1 MGQVRITLNGR
12 GYDIACDDGQEEHVM
27 RLANAMSER
36 VNQLVA
42 ANGQVGEARLL
53 LMAGLLLA
61 DDLHSVRAKAAA
73 QSLRQ
78 APPKPVKATPTRPTP
93 FSRLTSTW
101 PMSSSSSAS
110 ASKPWPITSKA
121 TALTP
126 DRIPRRLRS
135 CGFRGQPAS
144 LNQFSTTEIE

>member
-61 DDLHSVRAKAAA
+61 DDLHSVRAC
-73 QSLRQ
+73 L
-78 APPKPVKATPTRPTP
+78 
-93 FSRLTSTW
+93 LYTS
-101 PMSSSSSAS
+101 PS
-110 ASKPWPITSKA
+110 
-121 TALTP
+121 
-126 DRIPRRLRS
+126 PRD
-135 CGFRGQPAS
+135 
-144 LNQFSTTEIE
+144 

>member
-61 DDLHSVRAKAAA
+61 DDLHSARAKAAA
-73 QSLRQ
+73 QSATKGAAEAGEGDADKVDAVQQ
-78 APPKPVKATPTRPTP
+78 AYEYVADV
-93 FSRLTSTW
+93 FEQLSERLEAVADNLEGGEDSID
-101 PMSSSSSAS
+101 A
-110 ASKPWPITSKA
+110 
-121 TALTP
+121 
-126 DRIPRRLRS
+126 
-135 CGFRGQPAS
+135 
-144 LNQFSTTEIE
+144 

>member
-73 QSLRQ
+73 QSATEVREAGEGDDKVDAVQQ
-78 APPKPVKATPTRPTP
+78 AYEYVADV
-93 FSRLTSTW
+93 FEQLSERLEAVADLEGGEDSTD
-101 PMSSSSSAS
+101 A
-110 ASKPWPITSKA
+110 
-121 TALTP
+121 
-126 DRIPRRLRS
+126 
-135 CGFRGQPAS
+135 
-144 LNQFSTTEIE
+144 

>member
-61 DDLHSVRAKAAA
+61 DDLHSVRAPRPPRRAP
-73 QSLRQ
+73 RRV
-78 APPKPVKATPTRPTP
+78 PPKLAKATQTRSTP
-93 FSRLTSTW
+93 SSRLTNTS
-101 PMSSSSSAS
+101 PMFSNNSVS
-110 ASKPWPITSKA
+110 ASKP
-121 TALTP
+121 
-126 DRIPRRLRS
+126 
-135 CGFRGQPAS
+135 
-144 LNQFSTTEIE
+144 

>member
-73 QSLRQ
+73 QS
-78 APPKPVKATPTRPTP
+78 
-93 FSRLTSTW
+93 
-101 PMSSSSSAS
+101 
-110 ASKPWPITSKA
+110 A
-121 TALTP
+121 TAGAAEAGEGDP
-126 DRIPRRLRS
+126 DKTDAVQQAYEYVADVFEQLSERLEAVADNLEGDS
-135 CGFRGQPAS
+135 ADV
-144 LNQFSTTEIE
+144 

>member
-61 DDLHSVRAKAAA
+61 DDLHSARAKAAA
-73 QSLRQ
+73 QSAREGAAETGEGDADKVDAVQQ
-78 APPKPVKATPTRPTP
+78 AYEYVADV
-93 FSRLTSTW
+93 FEQLSERLEAVADNLEGGEDSTD
-101 PMSSSSSAS
+101 A
-110 ASKPWPITSKA
+110 
-121 TALTP
+121 
-126 DRIPRRLRS
+126 
-135 CGFRGQPAS
+135 
-144 LNQFSTTEIE
+144 

>member
-61 DDLHSVRAKAAA
+61 DDLHSAV
-73 QSLRQ
+73 LR
-78 APPKPVKATPTRPTP
+78 P
-93 FSRLTSTW
+93 
-101 PMSSSSSAS
+101 
-110 ASKPWPITSKA
+110 
-121 TALTP
+121 
-126 DRIPRRLRS
+126 PRRAPRRRRRS
-135 CGFRGQPAS
+135 RRRRRGQGDAVQQAYEYVADVFEQLS
-144 LNQFSTTEIE
+144 ERLEAVADNLEGDSTDA

>member
-61 DDLHSVRAKAAA
+61 DDLHSVRARAAA
-73 QSLRQ
+73 QSATDTAADAKGEREADDGNRVDAVQQ
-78 APPKPVKATPTRPTP
+78 AYEYVADV
-93 FSRLTSTW
+93 FEQLSERLEAVADNLEGGDEPS
-101 PMSSSSSAS
+101 
-110 ASKPWPITSKA
+110 
-121 TALTP
+121 
-126 DRIPRRLRS
+126 
-135 CGFRGQPAS
+135 
-144 LNQFSTTEIE
+144 NV